1 MPTGDSIFT
10 DTKKQFIFV
19 ILSFIVSIIY
29 LKKTWYEYWGLW
41 LMLLSFVM
49 FTVFT
54 AGSKTQL
61 MESLTATF
69 GLQGYDLIIGF
80 LVLVPF
86 VLILASI
93 IILVDVSTAIV
104 RKKHEGKIT
113 GKHETDNAYRKMAYS
128 LTGEINYKDET
139 YSMQDFF
146 EEYKDGAEIYPQ
158 FEKSFD
164 IIISAFSFLILFVYT
179 RQSLLT
185 QTVDKSINTKGAT
198 DILDLGFAFKNWIK
212 NKFDTHVEAAERD
225 AKIGKYVSIFIFIIC
240 VFIVA
245 GGWILVA
252 VIFIAVCITLIV
264 LKITKETFN
273 FQFSKQGWPL
283 ITYLC
288 SLILGSI
295 GVAYSGEALKLK
307 SRMRDS

>member
-10 DTKKQFIFV
+10 DTKRQFIFV

-41 LMLLSFVM
+41 MMLLSFVM

-69 GLQGYDLIIGF
+69 GPLFQGSDFAWNYRYFIIGF

-86 VLILASI
+86 VLIMASL

-113 GKHETDNAYRKMAYS
+113 GKHKTDNAYRKMAYS
-128 LTGEINYKDET
+128 LTGETKDKGKT
-139 YSMQDFF
+139 YSMEDFF
-146 EEYKDGAEIYPQ
+146 KEYKDGAKIYPQ
-158 FEKSFD
+158 FEASFD
-164 IIISAFSFLILFVYT
+164 VLISAFSFLIAFVYSG
-179 RQSLLT
+179 QLSSFIGSEVGQKWVIGIPYVVSLGTSIAGIALT
-185 QTVDKSINTKGAT
+185 
-198 DILDLGFAFKNWIK
+198 
-212 NKFDTHVEAAERD
+212 AE
-225 AKIGKYVSIFIFIIC
+225 S
-240 VFIVA
+240 
-245 GGWILVA
+245 
-252 VIFIAVCITLIV
+252 
-264 LKITKETFN
+264 
-273 FQFSKQGWPL
+273 
-283 ITYLC
+283 
-288 SLILGSI
+288 
-295 GVAYSGEALKLK
+295 LKLK